1 MALPT
6 TAESRAL
13 GAGVLGLLLLTPV
26 CDNADLGVEP
36 LPRSKLT
43 IAGSFLADGEVTLT
57 DAAKL
62 HAAYAPGMDDLRI
75 FGIAGGVVHNVDVL
89 VDRATDEVR
98 FVGHVCGPP
107 LAPAAFQTS
116 CMGAGCGGA
125 LTLDRAHRQMTIE
138 GLRLYGEPS
147 TSTPT
152 SLLSG
157 VIAWSD
163 AD

>member
-1 MALPT
+1 VALPT
-6 TAESRAL
+6 TGESRAL

-26 CDNADLGVEP
+26 CDNGDGP
-36 LPRSKLT
+36 LESRRSKLT
-43 IAGSFLADGEVTLT
+43 IAGSFLTGGEVTLT
-57 DAAKL
+57 DEGTL
-62 HAAYAPGMDDLRI
+62 HAGYAPGLDDVRI
-75 FGIAGGVVHNVDVL
+75 YGIAGGVVHNVDVL
-89 VDRATDEVR
+89 VDQATDEVR

-116 CMGAGCGGA
+116 CMGAGCGGT

-138 GLRLYGEPS
+138 GLRLYGETS
-147 TSTPT
+147 ASTPT